1 MGPRTKFTKTQI
13 IEAALEIA
21 QIEGLDNLTMRK
33 IAKKMGSSVAPIYV
47 NFKNMDDL
55 REALVDRIIGIGQQL
70 LYEESTGNP
79 FHDMG
84 RASLRFA
91 LEYSVLFRDLVMKKN
106 SYMQSYD
113 EKMTPVLIGEM
124 SNDPELEGFTAEEL
138 KTILLK
144 MKIFQLGIS
153 VMAANGLLPR
163 SYKKHDLLEMLSSAA
178 QDVIVSARLNKEQ
191 RRVV

>member
-1 MGPRTKFTKTQI
+1 LGPKIKFTKTQI

-79 FHDMG
+79 FRDMG

-163 SYKKHDLLEMLSSAA
+163 SYEEHDLLEMLSSAA